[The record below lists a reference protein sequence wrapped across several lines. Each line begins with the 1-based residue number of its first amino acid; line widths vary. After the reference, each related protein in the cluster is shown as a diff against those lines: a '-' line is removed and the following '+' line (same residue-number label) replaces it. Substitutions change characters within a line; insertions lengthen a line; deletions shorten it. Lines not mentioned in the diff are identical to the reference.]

1 MILNTP
7 EQKSKTLCYL
17 GLYGSLAMYVNFNTL
32 GPYLYNELPCMFP
45 DGHNMWYVFVTGTEC
60 IISLGNPQQYI
71 TGYW

>member
-45 DGHNMWYVFVTGTEC
+45 DGHNMWYVFVTG
-60 IISLGNPQQYI
+60 
-71 TGYW
+71 